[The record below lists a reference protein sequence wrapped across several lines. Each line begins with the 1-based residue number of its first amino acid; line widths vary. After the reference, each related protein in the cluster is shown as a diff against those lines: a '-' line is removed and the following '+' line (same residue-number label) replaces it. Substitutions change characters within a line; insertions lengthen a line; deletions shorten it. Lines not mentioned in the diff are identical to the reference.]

1 MRKGQWEWLGK
12 GSGKR
17 AEERSMGRAVER
29 TEAAEGMAMAAEGMG
44 LRDGIVFKVDY
55 VGSIKDAEKLLQRT
69 IVEYK

>member
-1 MRKGQWEWLGK
+1 M
-12 GSGKR
+12 
-17 AEERSMGRAVER
+17 AEERLVGRAVER

-44 LRDGIVFKVDY
+44 MVLRDGIVFKVDY